1 MENKRIRILLLDD
14 DEIDRLAVQR
24 FIQREQLPYDVDTAT
39 SIAEARQKVL
49 ACRYDLVMLDY
60 NLPDGTGLEVLSSI
74 GDMPAIFITGSGDEK
89 VAVNAMRQG
98 AYDYLIKDPERNY
111 LIVLPATVNNVLE
124 RKRAEKALV
133 ESEVKHRLLLD
144 SIQTPTLALREDMT
158 LFYCN
163 AAYAALVDR
172 PIAQLE
178 GKPLLEVFPKLRSSN
193 TYQAYITVLE
203 TGQTQQVEG
212 VFDDRFYQSRIFRTP
227 WGILA
232 IAEDITERRKAQEAL
247 VRYNEELERR
257 VAERTADLA
266 LANEELEH
274 AYSDTI
280 RAITAAMDAKDSYTR
295 GHSEQV
301 RRLALA
307 IGRKLGLAEKS
318 MKHLEYAALLHDIGK
333 IGISD
338 LLLTKA
344 AALTGD
350 EYAEVKQHT
359 EIGGRLVEQV
369 EMLKDVSHIIAA
381 HHEHW
386 DGGGYP
392 KGTTGEDIPVE
403 ARIIAIADAYEAM
416 TADRPYRKAFSH
428 PEAAERLRQS
438 SGSQF
443 DPFLVGLFLSLS
455 PGELK

>member
-1 MENKRIRILLLDD
+1 MPEERIKILLLDD
-14 DEIDRLAVQR
+14 DEIDRLAVLR
-24 FIQREQLPYDVDTAT
+24 FIQREQLPYDVETAT
-39 SIAEARQKVL
+39 SIVEARKLLKQGQ
-49 ACRYDLVMLDY
+49 YDLVMLDY
-60 NLPDGTGLEVLSSI
+60 NLPDGTGLEVLTDVR
-74 GDMPAIFITGSGDEK
+74 DMPAIFITGSGDEK

-111 LIVLPATVNNVLE
+111 LIVLPATINNVLD

-133 ESEVKHRLLLD
+133 ESEVKHRLLLN
-144 SIQTPTLALREDMT
+144 SIQTPTLALKEDMT
-158 LFYCN
+158 VFYCN
-163 AAYAALVDR
+163 EAYAQLVER
-172 PIAQLE
+172 TIAELE
-178 GKPLLEVFPKLRSSN
+178 GRGLLDVFPKLLSSN
-193 TYQAYITVLE
+193 TYQAYQQALE
-203 TGQTQQVEG
+203 TGLTQEVEG
-212 VFDDRFYQSRIFRTP
+212 NFGERQYRSRIFRTP

-232 IAEDITERRKAQEAL
+232 IAEDVTERTRAREAL
-247 VRYNEELERR
+247 MRYNEELERR

-274 AYSDTI
+274 SYNDTI

-295 GHSEQV
+295 GHSEEV

-307 IGRKLGLAEKS
+307 IGRKLGLAEHNL
-318 MKHLEYAALLHDIGK
+318 KHLEYAALLHDIGK

-344 AALTGD
+344 AKLTGD

-381 HHEHW
+381 HHEQW

-392 KGTTGEDIPVE
+392 KGLKGEAIPVE

-416 TADRPYRKAFSH
+416 TADRPYRKAFSQID
-428 PEAAERLRQS
+428 ALQRLRQS
-438 SGSQF
+438 SGTQF
-443 DPFLVGLFLSLS
+443 DPFLVDLFVALSEQERS
-455 PGELK
+455 

>member
-1 MENKRIRILLLDD
+1 MPEERIKILLLDD

-24 FIQREQLPYDVDTAT
+24 FIQREQLPYDVDVAT
-39 SIAEARQKVL
+39 SIAEARQRVL
-49 ACRYDLVMLDY
+49 AGRYDLVMLDY
-60 NLPDGTGLEVLSSI
+60 NLPDGTGLEVLSAI

-111 LIVLPATVNNVLE
+111 LIVLPATINNVLE

-133 ESEVKHRLLLD
+133 ESEIKHRLLLD
-144 SIQTPTLALREDMT
+144 SIQTPTLALKEDMSI
-158 LFYCN
+158 FYCN
-163 AAYAALVDR
+163 EAYAALVDR
-172 PIAQLE
+172 TIAELE
-178 GKPLLEVFPKLRSSN
+178 GRRLLDVFPKLQSAN
-193 TYQAYITVLE
+193 TYQAYKTVLE

-212 VFDDRFYQSRIFRTP
+212 AFGERHYQSRIFRTP

-232 IAEDITERRKAQEAL
+232 IAEDITERKRAQEAL

-266 LANEELEH
+266 RANEELER
-274 AYSDTI
+274 AYNDTI
-280 RAITAAMDAKDSYTR
+280 RAIIAAMDAKDSYTR
-295 GHSEQV
+295 GHSEEV

-307 IGRKLGLAEKS
+307 IGRKLGLAEHNL
-318 MKHLEYAALLHDIGK
+318 KHLEYAALLHDIGK

-381 HHEHW
+381 HHERW

-392 KGTTGEDIPVE
+392 KGRAGEAIPVE

-416 TADRPYRKAFSH
+416 TADRPYRKAFSQA
-428 PEAAERLRQS
+428 EALQRLSQA

-443 DPFLVGLFLSLS
+443 DPFLVDLFVALS
-455 PGELK
+455 ENERA